1 MICFLEDVERLKAV
15 EVKVDGKRY
24 LVRTELEGMAYEA
37 FRAVGMRVPGR
48 VLEVGEG
55 KSVVERGE

>member
-1 MICFLEDVERLKAV
+1 VMEDIERLKAV

-37 FRAVGMRVPGR
+37 SRAVGMRVPGR
-48 VLEVGEG
+48 VLWNAA
-55 KSVVERGE
+55 